1 MAARKPQETARK
13 CPGKDKPFKDMPTGT
28 YFLQPGPTPKISFKL
43 NSSVDSPPIHEVS
56 ILMIQSRL
64 NNELHQLGAK
74 PETHEPPEG
83 HFTNKP

>member
-43 NSSVDSPPIHEVS
+43 NSSVDS
-56 ILMIQSRL
+56 RL